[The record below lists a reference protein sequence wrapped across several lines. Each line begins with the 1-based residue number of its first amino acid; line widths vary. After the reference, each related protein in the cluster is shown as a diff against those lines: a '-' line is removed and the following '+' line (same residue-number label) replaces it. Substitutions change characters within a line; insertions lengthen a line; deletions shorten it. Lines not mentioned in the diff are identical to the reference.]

1 MPSQFNG
8 LPTHVLAVHA
18 AVVLVPLA
26 ALLGVLFAV
35 PRTRSWSRVPLVLV
49 SLGAAAAVYVA
60 RQTGLEFE
68 KVLIAHQVLTAQN
81 PSTDLVRVHAQRAG
95 VLLYATL
102 GYAVLAVLAYL
113 VSRHASSTGMVTT
126 LVAVL
131 MVLGAAGV
139 AFQTYR
145 VGDVGARAVWNP
157 DGTQNFSSTG
167 SGG

>member
-35 PRTRSWSRVPLVLV
+35 PRTRAWSRLPLLIGSVGGV
-49 SLGAAAAVYVA
+49 SAVFVA
-60 RQTGLEFE
+60 RQTGQQFQR
-68 KVLIAHQVLTAQN
+68 VLIAHQVLSAQS

-95 VLLYATL
+95 VLLFAMV
-102 GYAVLAVLAYL
+102 GYAVLAAIAYVLTRGTAP
-113 VSRHASSTGMVTT
+113 SR
-126 LVAVL
+126 AVL
-131 MVLGAAGV
+131 TAMSVLIVLGAAGV

-157 DGTQNFSSTG
+157 TGQVDYGSTASNG
-167 SGG
+167 